1 MFRNLTE
8 KLGHLH
14 TTLICLGIYAGQM
27 LVSYLWLSIFTMG
40 PLEWGCRVLT
50 YGQFTPLI
58 KRNSKNAS

>member
-1 MFRNLTE
+1 M
-8 KLGHLH
+8 
-14 TTLICLGIYAGQM
+14 YAGQM

-40 PLEWGCRVLT
+40 PLEWGWRVLT